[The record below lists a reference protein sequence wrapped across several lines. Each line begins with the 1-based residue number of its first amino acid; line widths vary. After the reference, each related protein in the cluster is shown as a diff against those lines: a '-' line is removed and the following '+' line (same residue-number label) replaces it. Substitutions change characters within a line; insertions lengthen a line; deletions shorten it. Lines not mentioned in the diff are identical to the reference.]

1 MRNYG
6 KPSNSTTVKSKQLP
20 KTNSE
25 YGQSFLMSVF
35 GVNCFKYKEK
45 TYEIIK
51 IGLDKISKPIFI
63 SICLPNDLTRV
74 DKFEL
79 ENLST

>member
-1 MRNYG
+1 MDNHPYVCLWCWTYR
-6 KPSNSTTVKSKQLP
+6 
-20 KTNSE
+20 
-25 YGQSFLMSVF
+25 
-35 GVNCFKYKEK
+35 NCFKYKEK

-51 IGLDKISKPIFI
+51 IGLDILSKPIFI